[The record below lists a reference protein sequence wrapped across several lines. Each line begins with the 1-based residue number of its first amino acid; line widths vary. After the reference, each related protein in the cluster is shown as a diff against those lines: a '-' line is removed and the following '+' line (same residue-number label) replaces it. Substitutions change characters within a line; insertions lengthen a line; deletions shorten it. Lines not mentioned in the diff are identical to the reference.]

1 MFFDLSLEALVE
13 LHTWKKLR
21 EQNKIQAE
29 GITYVKTKLGSMWAM
44 SGTAYRVEGKKSSR
58 RTGYQI
64 ISSILFN
71 GVKKKKDLWAAFM
84 QKLFCSVSWDPGT
97 LPGGVFIVWTQAP
110 AFIPAP
116 PPSVH
121 TSLQLA
127 GGMSGP
133 GR

>member
-58 RTGYQI
+58 
-64 ISSILFN
+64 
-71 GVKKKKDLWAAFM
+71 
-84 QKLFCSVSWDPGT
+84 
-97 LPGGVFIVWTQAP
+97 
-110 AFIPAP
+110 
-116 PPSVH
+116 
-121 TSLQLA
+121 
-127 GGMSGP
+127 
-133 GR
+133 